1 MTDHIANAE
10 AALAAF
16 KQAISV
22 DGEVARPPARVAR
35 AREGGAVLMLK
46 RIWRTV
52 LYNSVYGYWLVWS
65 RDRSGRWRI
74 YVSDNATASGF
85 PAPKRFFIW

>member
-16 KQAISV
+16 KQALSADDEI
-22 DGEVARPPARVAR
+22 ARPPRGWR
-35 AREGGAVLMLK
+35 PGAALILK

-52 LYNSVYGYWLVWS
+52 LYTSVYGYWLVWS

-74 YVSDNATASGF
+74 YVSGDATASGF
-85 PAPKRFFIW
+85 PSPKGFFIW

>member
-16 KQAISV
+16 KQALSADDEI
-22 DGEVARPPARVAR
+22 ARAPAQVAR
-35 AREGGAVLMLK
+35 ASLLK

-52 LYNSVYGYWLVWS
+52 LYDSVYGYWLVWS

-85 PAPKRFFIW
+85 PAPKGFFTWGSG

>member
-16 KQAISV
+16 KQAISL
-22 DGEVARPPARVAR
+22 DDEITRPPARVAR
-35 AREGGAVLMLK
+35 VREGGAVLMLK

-52 LYNSVYGYWLVWS
+52 LYNACGYYLVWS

-74 YVSDNATASGF
+74 YVNENATASGF
-85 PAPKRFFIW
+85 PAPEKFFIW